1 MDMRGMGPS
10 ASVQDHAVRN
20 PIEVQLLQE
29 QIWLLGL
36 DSCPKV
42 DLLVISFCV

>member
-1 MDMRGMGPS
+1 MRGMGPL

-29 QIWLLGL
+29 RFWLLGL

-42 DLLVISFCV
+42 DLPVISF